1 MSACSCNYK
10 WSCVLTAMI
19 ASVIIGVIAAFL
31 QITGIVTV
39 TAAFLWVLLGIGVGF
54 LGILVLSSALL
65 VRTCVCAERCCIL
78 TAVLAGILGTI
89 LFAVVLLAVG
99 VTATSVISAILVGLL
114 LFFASL
120 TVTALACYVRCSVN
134 CTD

>member
-1 MSACSCNYK
+1 MSACNCNYK
-10 WSCVLTAMI
+10 WSCVVTALI
-19 ASVIIGVIAAFL
+19 ASLIVGVIVAFL
-31 QITGIVTV
+31 QITGVITV

-54 LGILVLSSALL
+54 LGILVMSSALL
-65 VRTCVCAERCCIL
+65 VRTCDCAERCSVL

-99 VTATSVISAILVGLL
+99 ITATSVISAILVGIL

-120 TVTALACYVRCSVN
+120 TVTALACYVRCNAN
-134 CTD
+134 CTE